1 MCCGD
6 ADTRNEQ
13 RKQGAY
19 CVVRD
24 AAEQH
29 SDEVDTSQSAFSVSP
44 NLLYY

>member
-1 MCCGD
+1 MCNND

-19 CVVRD
+19 SIVRD

-29 SDEVDTSQSAFSVSP
+29 SDEVNAS
-44 NLLYY
+44 